1 MKYRNPHLQ
10 AARVPQGPEANAL
23 RPLCPGTG
31 SSQGRFSCLAC
42 TMLQGP
48 RNPVPSSFYKLGLH
62 FCKAECV
69 AGVPS
74 SVQKWEPFFS
84 VNCKSFLSK
93 GLDTL

>member
-1 MKYRNPHLQ
+1 M
-10 AARVPQGPEANAL
+10 
-23 RPLCPGTG
+23 
-31 SSQGRFSCLAC
+31 
-42 TMLQGP
+42 
-48 RNPVPSSFYKLGLH
+48 PSSFYKLGLH